1 MILKTAHAASK
12 FINYVRRDESSAQ
25 VYVRHSVH
33 LKVSTN
39 ITDKIS
45 IERKASHFVTGMSVA
60 VSSLLKLLRLKIQ
73 IQRDQRFHNK
83 FLRHY
88 ISNYTYCLFF

>member
-39 ITDKIS
+39 ITDYREKREPFCDWNVSGSFIS
-45 IERKASHFVTGMSVA
+45 FEATTINDSNATISTDSQ
-60 VSSLLKLLRLKIQ
+60 Q
-73 IQRDQRFHNK
+73 I
-83 FLRHY
+83 
-88 ISNYTYCLFF
+88 S